1 MRTVWLL
8 WILNVIDC
16 RRQNLIHQCLQKNS
30 LIKRLCQICD
40 ELLHSINLLLIKFQH
55 LIIFIRSFL
64 MEFFFF
70 CDRNYSNSTQNYTN
84 CESAIMKKDLNLL
97 KRFSYTIIFNIRI
110 KWNPRKIS
118 NLPAIE
124 EWELSTIW
132 TRESFVIN
140 SLRWLGSIAFDQI
153 YRLD

>member
-8 WILNVIDC
+8 WIPNVVDC

-40 ELLHSINLLLIKFQH
+40 ELLHSINLLLKKFQH
-55 LIIFIRSFL
+55 LIIFIRSFF

-110 KWNPRKIS
+110 KWNHIKIS

-140 SLRWLGSIAFDQI
+140 SLRWLASIAFDQI